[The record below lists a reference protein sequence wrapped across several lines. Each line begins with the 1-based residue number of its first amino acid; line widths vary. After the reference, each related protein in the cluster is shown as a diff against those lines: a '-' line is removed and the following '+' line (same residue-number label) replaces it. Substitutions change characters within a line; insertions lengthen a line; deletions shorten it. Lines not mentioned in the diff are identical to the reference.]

1 MAKFILAYMKF
12 YLVVLF
18 VFLSGHIVGQDSTTV
33 ETPKI
38 VAKLSLGKTYTLN
51 QVKLAFVDVL
61 SDSRCPKDVTCVWA
75 GQAVALV
82 EVYKDQVLIER
93 KKVVFE
99 PGKNTDLNLMTLYT
113 FKDLRI
119 MAYNLLPYPEHSQE
133 KIKKEAYYLQ
143 LEISY

>member
-1 MAKFILAYMKF
+1 MKL
-12 YLVVLF
+12 YLIALF
-18 VFLSGHIVGQDSTTV
+18 VFLSGHLVAQDSTTV
-33 ETPKI
+33 EVPKI
-38 VAKLSLGKTYTLN
+38 VAKLPLGKTYTLD
-51 QVKLAFVDVL
+51 QAELVFVDVL

-93 KKVVFE
+93 KEVVFD
-99 PGKNTDLNLMTLYT
+99 PGKNTNLNLKTLCDY
-113 FKDLRI
+113 KGLRVL
-119 MAYNLLPYPEHSQE
+119 ANNLLPYPEQSQE

>member
-1 MAKFILAYMKF
+1 MKL
-12 YLVVLF
+12 YLIALF
-18 VFLSGHIVGQDSTTV
+18 VFLSGHLVAQDSTTV
-33 ETPKI
+33 EVPKI
-38 VAKLSLGKTYTLN
+38 VAKLPLGKTYNLD
-51 QVKLAFVDVL
+51 QVELVFVDVL

-93 KKVVFE
+93 KEVVFE
-99 PGKNTDLNLMTLYT
+99 PGKNTNLNLKTLCAY
-113 FKDLRI
+113 KGLRVL
-119 MAYNLLPYPEHSQE
+119 ANNLLPYPEQSQE

>member
-1 MAKFILAYMKF
+1 MKL
-12 YLVVLF
+12 YLIALF
-18 VFLSGHIVGQDSTTV
+18 VFLSGHLVAQDSTTV
-33 ETPKI
+33 KAPKI
-38 VAKLSLGKTYTLN
+38 VAKLPLGETYTLD
-51 QVKLAFVDVL
+51 QVELVFVDVL

-93 KKVVFE
+93 KEVVFE
-99 PGKNTDLNLMTLYT
+99 PGKNTNLNIKTLCAN
-113 FKDLRI
+113 KGLRVL
-119 MAYNLLPYPEHSQE
+119 ANNLLPYPEKSQE

>member
-1 MAKFILAYMKF
+1 MKL
-12 YLVVLF
+12 YLIALF
-18 VFLSGHIVGQDSTTV
+18 VFLSGHLVAQDSTTV
-33 ETPKI
+33 KAPKI
-38 VAKLSLGKTYTLN
+38 VAKLPLGKTYTLD
-51 QVKLAFVDVL
+51 QVELVFVDVL

-93 KKVVFE
+93 KEVVFE
-99 PGKNTDLNLMTLYT
+99 PGKNTNLNLKTLCAN
-113 FKDLRI
+113 KGLRVL
-119 MAYNLLPYPEHSQE
+119 ANNLLPYPEQSQE

>member
-1 MAKFILAYMKF
+1 MKL
-12 YLVVLF
+12 YLIALF
-18 VFLSGHIVGQDSTTV
+18 VFLSGHLVAQDSTTV
-33 ETPKI
+33 EAPKI
-38 VAKLSLGKTYTLN
+38 VAKLPLGETYTLD
-51 QVKLAFVDVL
+51 QAELVFVDVL

-93 KKVVFE
+93 KEVVFE
-99 PGKNTDLNLMTLYT
+99 PGKNTNLNLKTLCAN
-113 FKDLRI
+113 KGLRVL
-119 MAYNLLPYPEHSQE
+119 ANNLLPYPEQSQE

>member
-1 MAKFILAYMKF
+1 MKL
-12 YLVVLF
+12 YLIALF
-18 VFLSGHIVGQDSTTV
+18 VFLSGHLVAQDSTTV
-33 ETPKI
+33 EVPKI
-38 VAKLSLGKTYTLN
+38 VAKLPLGKTYTLD
-51 QVKLAFVDVL
+51 QVELVFVDVL

-93 KKVVFE
+93 KEVVFE
-99 PGKNTDLNLMTLYT
+99 PGKNTNLNIKTLCAN
-113 FKDLRI
+113 KGLRVL
-119 MAYNLLPYPEHSQE
+119 ANNLLPYPEQSQE

>member
-1 MAKFILAYMKF
+1 MKL
-12 YLVVLF
+12 YLIALF
-18 VFLSGHIVGQDSTTV
+18 VFLSGHLVAQDSTTV
-33 ETPKI
+33 KAPKI
-38 VAKLSLGKTYTLN
+38 VAKLPLGETYTLD
-51 QVKLAFVDVL
+51 QAELVFVDVL

-93 KKVVFE
+93 KEVVFE
-99 PGKNTDLNLMTLYT
+99 PGKITNLNLKTLYS
-113 FKDLRI
+113 FKDLRVL
-119 MAYNLLPYPEHSQE
+119 ANNLLPYPEKSQE